1 MLRTLWQDLR
11 RAIISR
17 RFLLAVMG
25 AAALYVISAYDLGLG
40 QAIRWGNKR
49 HLLDY
54 LGDAQTVALMD
65 LLPFAAVIPFGA
77 GFAEDWE
84 FHAHHYL
91 IARTG
96 SRSYRLSKI
105 VAGTTSGGFVMAF
118 SMLLFL
124 LAALPFSQMETGAVS
139 TFFPYM
145 GDIVREGQWV
155 SYFSFQLALAF
166 IYGALWA
173 SASMLLSVMTAS
185 RSMIFAVPVLF
196 NGVLNRIAYL
206 LQVPGLYAVSFGMVE
221 AQSPLGAF
229 MLCSGIL
236 LIPTLIFAILFL
248 RLSKRRLKDA

>member
-1 MLRTLWQDLR
+1 MLRALRQDLR

-105 VAGTTSGGFVMAF
+105 VAGAASG
-118 SMLLFL
+118 
-124 LAALPFSQMETGAVS
+124 E
-139 TFFPYM
+139 
-145 GDIVREGQWV
+145 
-155 SYFSFQLALAF
+155 
-166 IYGALWA
+166 
-173 SASMLLSVMTAS
+173 
-185 RSMIFAVPVLF
+185 
-196 NGVLNRIAYL
+196 
-206 LQVPGLYAVSFGMVE
+206 
-221 AQSPLGAF
+221 
-229 MLCSGIL
+229 
-236 LIPTLIFAILFL
+236 
-248 RLSKRRLKDA
+248 KLKIRWIE